1 MDIDGSKDNLEE
13 FKKKV
18 SDIKIFPICAITGE
32 GLKEVLLELSNM
44 LDKIEKK
51 PLYDES
57 KFESHILYK
66 FKCEQPF
73 KIEKDN
79 NTWEIKGEE
88 VEKLYRMT
96 RFSTDEAAKRFS
108 NKLRRMGIDDK
119 LKELG
124 AIDGDTV
131 RILDIEFEY

>member
-1 MDIDGSKDNLEE
+1 MI
-13 FKKKV
+13 
-18 SDIKIFPICAITGE
+18 
-32 GLKEVLLELSNM
+32 ELSNM

-51 PLYDES
+51 PLYEEE

-66 FKCEQPF
+66 FKKEQPF
-73 KIEKDN
+73 TIENDN
-79 NTWEIKGEE
+79 GVWVIKGEE

-96 RFSTDEAAKRFS
+96 RFTTDEAALRFS

-124 AIDGDTV
+124 AKDSDTV
-131 RILDIEFEY
+131 RILDIEFEYKEV